1 MEEEIDLRP
10 YIEALVKNW
19 MWIIGAA
26 VIAGVVALAV
36 SSFLPPSYE
45 ATALAAVTESSAVV
59 EFDPRIRSVDDGQPL
74 KAYPEIALSDDLM
87 AALLAEIV
95 ETTPDITSIEDLRK
109 ILDASAGA
117 DDSLLRL
124 TVTYHDPEQTA
135 EIANR
140 WAELF
145 VTRVNEIY
153 GSTGGDQ
160 LFFFEAQLADAE
172 TELNATEQALIEFQ
186 SRNRALILENRL
198 SALRQAQANQLEKQ
212 QQIASILQDTTG
224 LLEQLGEGTT
234 EEAAGYSD
242 QLTALLLQVRAF
254 GGSGDGG
261 DTAVPWQIQVDTSQL
276 ERISREE
283 QIAGLTGLQAALMA
297 QLAGIN
303 AALEELEPQIL
314 EIQQQKQEADTESS
328 RLTRN
333 QTVAEE
339 TYTALARKVEEERIT
354 SQDTGSGVKLVG
366 KTAVPEEPVSPRK
379 LINAIVA
386 GMLGAMVA
394 VIVILFRQWQYDNRV
409 ETEGTEKNS

>member
-1 MEEEIDLRP
+1 LEEEIDLRP

-45 ATALAAVTESSAVV
+45 ATARAAVTASSAVV

-160 LFFFEAQLADAE
+160 LFFF
-172 TELNATEQALIEFQ
+172 
-186 SRNRALILENRL
+186 
-198 SALRQAQANQLEKQ
+198 
-212 QQIASILQDTTG
+212 
-224 LLEQLGEGTT
+224 
-234 EEAAGYSD
+234 
-242 QLTALLLQVRAF
+242 
-254 GGSGDGG
+254 
-261 DTAVPWQIQVDTSQL
+261 
-276 ERISREE
+276 
-283 QIAGLTGLQAALMA
+283 
-297 QLAGIN
+297 
-303 AALEELEPQIL
+303 
-314 EIQQQKQEADTESS
+314 
-328 RLTRN
+328 
-333 QTVAEE
+333 
-339 TYTALARKVEEERIT
+339 
-354 SQDTGSGVKLVG
+354 
-366 KTAVPEEPVSPRK
+366 
-379 LINAIVA
+379 
-386 GMLGAMVA
+386 
-394 VIVILFRQWQYDNRV
+394 
-409 ETEGTEKNS
+409 

>member
-1 MEEEIDLRP
+1 LEEEIDLRP
-10 YIEALVKNW
+10 YIEAVVKNW
-19 MWIIGAA
+19 KWVVGAA
-26 VIAGVVALAV
+26 VIAGVTAFIV
-36 SSFLPPSYE
+36 SLLLRPNYE
-45 ATALAAVTESSAVV
+45 ATALAAVTEPGAVV

-74 KAYPEIALSDDLM
+74 KAYPEIALSDELM
-87 AALLAEIV
+87 LLLLAEIK

-109 ILDASAGA
+109 MLDASAGA

-135 EIANR
+135 GIANR

-153 GSTGGDQ
+153 GNTGGDQ
-160 LFFFEAQLADAE
+160 LAFFEAQLADAE
-172 TELNATEQALIEFQ
+172 TELTATEQALIEFQ
-186 SRNRALILENRL
+186 ARNRAVILGNRL
-198 SALRQAQANQLEKQ
+198 DALQQAQANQLEKQ
-212 QQIASILQDTTG
+212 QQIASILQDTTS
-224 LLEQLGEGTT
+224 LLEQLEQGEAA
-234 EEAAGYSD
+234 EAGYSD

-254 GGSGDGG
+254 GGSGDGEN
-261 DTAVPWQIQVDTSQL
+261 TAVPWQIQVDTSQL
-276 ERISREE
+276 ERVGREE
-283 QIAGLTGLQAALMA
+283 QIAGLTGLHAALVA

-314 EIQQQKQEADTESS
+314 EIQQQKQEVDTEAS
-328 RLTRN
+328 RLTRT

-366 KTAVPEEPVSPRK
+366 RTAVPEEPVSPRK

-386 GMLGAMVA
+386 GMLGGGLAI
-394 VIVILFRQWQYDNRV
+394 IVILFRQW
-409 ETEGTEKNS
+409 